1 MAFNIIYNGSS
12 ITLADE
18 DFRHAVHVESRKIR
32 DFITNYAEEAAAGKT
47 FDAADDPRNI
57 AWRCQEALKL
67 ARSYILTR
75 FNDFDDHVAALWTA
89 KRDLIAYS
97 DNPDLAYGV
106 FESFDPSNQP
116 TTLPGML
123 PREGGCLRK
132 IFHLFG
138 DTPNG

>member
-1 MAFNIIYNGSS
+1 MAFTIICQGSS

-57 AWRCQEALKL
+57 AWRCQEGLKL

-75 FNDFDDHVAALWTA
+75 FDDKEDHVAALWAA
-89 KRDLIAYS
+89 KRDLVAYS
-97 DNPDLAYGV
+97 DNPDLAYGWRRGV
-106 FESFDPSNQP
+106 AKQAIEYFDQILISV
-116 TTLPGML
+116 LPGI
-123 PREGGCLRK
+123 R
-132 IFHLFG
+132 IF
-138 DTPNG
+138 